1 MNTKCLKLTHYG
13 FRGPS
18 HDQFENHL
26 TSRSQRIKYR
36 CNLSSLTLECGAP
49 QGFLPEALLFVL
61 CISDLPKYLLQSQ
74 ISMYVDDTVIYAAG
88 LGSDNI
94 QMTI

>member
-1 MNTKCLKLTHYG
+1 M
-13 FRGPS
+13 
-18 HDQFENHL
+18 
-26 TSRSQRIKYR
+26 
-36 CNLSSLTLECGAP
+36 

-61 CISDLPKYLLQSQ
+61 YISDLPKYLLQSQ
-74 ISMYVDDTVIYAAG
+74 ISMYIDDTVIYAAG